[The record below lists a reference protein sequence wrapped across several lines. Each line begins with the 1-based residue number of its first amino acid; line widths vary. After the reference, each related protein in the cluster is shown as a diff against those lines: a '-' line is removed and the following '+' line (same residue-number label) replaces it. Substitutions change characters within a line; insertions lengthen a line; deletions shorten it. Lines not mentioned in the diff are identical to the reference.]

1 MIENE
6 QYAQA
11 DNEVNSLVNTLHD
24 QLQRGRIKDTFNATL
39 NDEGLIVPSCA
50 APNAKRETMLMMTVR
65 RLATMDKQDD
75 GTLTIT
81 LNAAAIQAAVE
92 KNRADAEH
100 AQGEAAKA
108 QAYKQRSDAQE
119 ARAAEQRLIEQE
131 RAARLRLRQ
140 SIRSN
145 F

>member
-1 MIENE
+1 MMENE

-11 DNEVNSLVNTLHD
+11 ANEVNSLVNTLHA
-24 QLQRGRIKDTFNATL
+24 QLQRGQIQESFTASL
-39 NDEGLIVPSCA
+39 NDEGIVVPRGY
-50 APNAKRETMLMMTVR
+50 APTAKHQTMLMMTVR

-75 GTLTIT
+75 GTLIIT
-81 LNAAAIQAAVE
+81 LNADAIRAAVE
-92 KNRADAEH
+92 KNRAAAEQ

-108 QAYKQRSDAQE
+108 KIHNEAAAQRE

-131 RAARLRLRQ
+131 RDARLSLRQ
-140 SIRSN
+140 NIRSN

>member
-6 QYAQA
+6 QYTQA
-11 DNEVNSLVNTLHD
+11 ANEVNSLVNTLHD
-24 QLQRGRIKDTFNATL
+24 QLQRGQIQESFTASL
-39 NDEGLIVPSCA
+39 NDEGIVVPRGY
-50 APNAKRETMLMMTVR
+50 APTAKRETILMMTVR

-75 GTLTIT
+75 GTLIIS
-81 LNAAAIQAAVE
+81 LNAAAIQAAAE